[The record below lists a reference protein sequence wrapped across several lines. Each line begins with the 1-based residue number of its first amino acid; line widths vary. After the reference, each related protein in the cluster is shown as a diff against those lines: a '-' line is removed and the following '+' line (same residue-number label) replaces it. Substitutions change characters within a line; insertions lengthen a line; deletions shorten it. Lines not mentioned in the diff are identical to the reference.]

1 MKSRVILVVCCF
13 LFLCAFVYAQEP
25 WKAKPYSEWNEE
37 EVAKVMNDSPWS
49 RQVSVTASW
58 KRGQSNRRTAS
69 GGRSTGAEPATIED
83 DAPQATYNVRWASAA
98 TIRRAF
104 VRGSILRGRLKEE
117 EGANFLSQEPQ
128 EYEIVVMGQDMYP
141 FNGVEEADLLGKAFI
156 KPKSGKLKLAPTHIK
171 IDRAAPDRVRA
182 VTFYFAKKSPAGEA
196 VIPSGEKG
204 IEFTCGA
211 GGVGISTT
219 FDPRKMVAAGTA
231 DY

>member
-1 MKSRVILVVCCF
+1 MKLRVALGICALV
-13 LFLCAFVYAQEP
+13 LLCGVVQAQDP
-25 WKAKPYSEWNEE
+25 WKDKPYTEWNEE

-58 KRGQSNRRTAS
+58 KRTQSNRRTAS
-69 GGRSTGAEPATIED
+69 GGRGSGAEPATIED

-117 EGANFLSQEPQ
+117 EATNFLSQQPE

-141 FNGVEEADLLGKAFI
+141 FNGAEEAALLEKAFI
-156 KPKSGKLKLAPTHIK
+156 KPKSGKLKLAPRRVK
-171 IDRAAPDRVRA
+171 IDRAGPDRVRA
-182 VTFYFAKKSPAGEA
+182 VTFYFAKKTGSGEG

-204 IEFTCGA
+204 VEFTCGA

-219 FDPRKMVAAGTA
+219 FDPRKMVAAGNA